1 VKKSFNLLSG
11 WQKTLGG
18 IVFFALLANA
28 PNISAEKT
36 KESRLSAFEK
46 TDGDRNFIELRE
58 AAKRNDAVRA
68 QSLAASLS
76 NYPYDDYVAYFRIKP
91 NLFDSAGGARADSNV
106 DSQVLAF
113 LNQYQGTALA
123 DRMRNDWL
131 LVLGKRKDWSR
142 FDMEYPKFVLD
153 DDTQV
158 KCYALQSK
166 LAQGENPTKLGIDS
180 RAILLDPRYFGQA
193 CQELVPDLVSAGGM
207 TQSEANAVGR
217 AASEMGFDTM
227 SRRIGGSDPIADIVR
242 AAKADP
248 AKAYRDFLQN
258 ASRYSRENQ
267 ALAWGVIGQFLAK
280 KLDPNADD
288 AYRLQQELGF
298 NELLS
303 AEGQEWK
310 VRAGLRAKD
319 WTLVKNAIEGMK
331 PTIRSKDPAWTY
343 WYARALKV
351 DGQNEKARES
361 LELIADQYNFYG
373 QLAREDL
380 GKSNQIPMRTKVSE
394 AEIEAMSNRKG
405 FIRGER
411 LYAMNLRFEGN
422 REWNWELRNMSD
434 KQLLAS
440 AEYAKRIGLYD
451 RVVNTADRT

>member
-1 VKKSFNLLSG
+1 VKKRFDGLRG
-11 WQKTLGG
+11 WQKMLGG
-18 IVFFALLANA
+18 ILSLTLLAIA
-28 PNISAEKT
+28 PSIAAEKSKKTIPT
-36 KESRLSAFEK
+36 KESRISAFEI
-46 TDGDRNFIELRE
+46 TEGDRTFIELRE
-58 AAKRNDAVRA
+58 AAKRNDVARS
-68 QSLAASLS
+68 QTLAASLS

-91 NLFDSAGGARADSNV
+91 QLFDSAGGARADSNA
-106 DSQVLAF
+106 DSQVMSF

-131 LVLGKRKDWSR
+131 LVLGKRKDWAR
-142 FDMEYPKFVLD
+142 FDLEYPKFVLD

-166 LAQGENPTKLGIDS
+166 LAQGENPSKVGIDA

-207 TQSEANAVGR
+207 TQSEAKAVGR

-227 SRRIGGSDPIADIVR
+227 SRRIGGDDPIADIVKG
-242 AAKADP
+242 AKADP
-248 AKAYRDFLQN
+248 ARAYRDFLQN

-319 WTLVKNAIEGMK
+319 WTLVKK
-331 PTIRSKDPAWTY
+331 P
-343 WYARALKV
+343 LKV
-351 DGQNEKARES
+351 
-361 LELIADQYNFYG
+361 
-373 QLAREDL
+373 
-380 GKSNQIPMRTKVSE
+380 
-394 AEIEAMSNRKG
+394 
-405 FIRGER
+405 
-411 LYAMNLRFEGN
+411 
-422 REWNWELRNMSD
+422 
-434 KQLLAS
+434 
-440 AEYAKRIGLYD
+440 
-451 RVVNTADRT
+451 